1 MNRRNSFSAIEGCI
15 YLILFVLSLLTLIP
29 ILHVLSVS
37 LSSSTNVLSSNLML
51 WPKGFTLD
59 SYKFILRNDV
69 LIRSTGITV
78 FITIV
83 GTALNLL
90 FTTSGAY
97 VLSRKD
103 LPGGSIF
110 LLLIVITMLFS
121 AGIIPGYLLV
131 RTLGLLDSVW
141 AMILPGMVGAF
152 NLILMRNFFWSV
164 PESLT
169 ESAKIDGA
177 GELRILFQIMIP
189 LSVPAIATIGLFYA
203 VGHWNEFF
211 RGIFYITD
219 SKKWPLQVLMR
230 NIVAQADMSELG
242 MSNQQMYGGR
252 GKLNVLTIQSATII
266 AATLP
271 IVAVY
276 PFLQKYFVKGIMLGS
291 VKG

>member
-1 MNRRNSFSAIEGCI
+1 MRRSGRFTWTDSGI
-15 YLILFVLSLLTLIP
+15 YILLFLLALVTFIP
-29 ILHVLSVS
+29 IWHVVNVS
-37 LSSSTNVLSSNLML
+37 ISSSRSVLGARLMM
-51 WPKGFTLD
+51 WPQEVSLD
-59 SYKFILRNDV
+59 SYRFIFRNDV
-69 LIRSTGITV
+69 LLRSFGITA

-97 VLSRKD
+97 VLSKRE
-103 LPGGSIF
+103 LPGASFF

-121 AGIIPGYLLV
+121 AGIIPGYMLI
-131 RTLGLLDSVW
+131 RSLGLLNSVW
-141 AMILPGMVGAF
+141 AMILPGLVSAF

-177 GELRILFQIMIP
+177 GELRILLQVMIP

-211 RGIFYITD
+211 RGVFYIND
-219 SKKWPLQVLMR
+219 SSKWPLQVLMR
-230 NIVAQADMSELG
+230 NIVSQADMSELG
-242 MSNQQMYGGR
+242 VSNQQMYGGA
-252 GKLNVLTIQSATII
+252 KLNVLTIQSATIV

-271 IVAVY
+271 IVCAY
-276 PFLQKYFVKGIMLGS
+276 PFLQKYFAKGIMLGA